1 MFIAVSSTFFLG
13 RLPAATAQTDSKPT
27 NAPATSMVAIPES
40 VATAPQTDP
49 IPRPPTVSA
58 STSNLPSP
66 QTERVTLEAA
76 IERALHRNPSSQIAV
91 LEMARAEALV
101 RQARAASFPTL
112 TGNATYTHL
121 DSDRVSTTGTFRRVV
136 AAQDQFNANAVLQVP
151 LFAPARWA
159 QWSHAKDNAQ
169 LITESS
175 EDTRRQLAIAVAR
188 NFLAVV
194 SQHRVIEVGERAV
207 EVSRSHDEYAKT
219 RMSGGVGNR
228 LDAVRSSQQLA
239 TNVATLER
247 SRIGLVRAMEA
258 LGVLLGEERPI
269 DVAIEP
275 TLDAP
280 RNEVDM
286 NQAVERRKD
295 VAIAR
300 LKVKTLTRISKDSW
314 LDYLPLLVGQFQPFY
329 QNPPTMTQPKT
340 GWQALLLLTIPLYD
354 GGARYGAADERR
366 VLKDQS
372 EQQLQS
378 LLRQSRSEVR
388 VAFEA
393 VRNAERALDAAE
405 TAATLAREAETMA
418 HLAYE
423 AGATTN
429 LEVIDAERR
438 THDANT
444 DVLVAEDTLRQ
455 SKLDLLVASGRFPAK
470 R

>member
-1 MFIAVSSTFFLG
+1 M
-13 RLPAATAQTDSKPT
+13 
-27 NAPATSMVAIPES
+27 
-40 VATAPQTDP
+40 
-49 IPRPPTVSA
+49 
-58 STSNLPSP
+58 
-66 QTERVTLEAA
+66 
-76 IERALHRNPSSQIAV
+76 
-91 LEMARAEALV
+91 
-101 RQARAASFPTL
+101 
-112 TGNATYTHL
+112 
-121 DSDRVSTTGTFRRVV
+121 
-136 AAQDQFNANAVLQVP
+136 
-151 LFAPARWA
+151 
-159 QWSHAKDNAQ
+159 
-169 LITESS
+169 
-175 EDTRRQLAIAVAR
+175 
-188 NFLAVV
+188 V

-286 NQAVERRKD
+286 KQAVERRKD

-378 LLRQSRSEVR
+378 LLRQSRSEIR

-393 VRNAERALDAAE
+393 VRNAERALEAAE
-405 TAATLAREAETMA
+405 NAAALARQAEETMA

-423 AGATTN
+423 AGGHD
-429 LEVIDAERR
+429 ESRSHRR
-438 THDANT
+438 GTSHA
-444 DVLVAEDTLRQ
+444 
-455 SKLDLLVASGRFPAK
+455 
-470 R
+470 